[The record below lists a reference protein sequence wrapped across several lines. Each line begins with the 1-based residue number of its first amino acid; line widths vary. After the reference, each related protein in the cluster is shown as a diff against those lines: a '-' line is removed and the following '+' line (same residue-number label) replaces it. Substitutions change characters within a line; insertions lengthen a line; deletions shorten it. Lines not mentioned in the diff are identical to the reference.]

1 MNQTAV
7 TVALAAAML
16 SLTGGALVALRE
28 VERRDRRAARLAL
41 ARGLAAPRPRQ
52 QGRSPLQLIADIGTA
67 VAESGFLSPKALA
80 ELEQTLARAGFRSRQ
95 GLNLFVGGKLVGLVA
110 LPLLACLFLPEH
122 RLGPLLHHVLV
133 AAAGIGGLF
142 VPDQVVKRL
151 RARYVAGV
159 ERGLPDALDM
169 LVICAEAGLSLVPAI
184 TRVGVEIRAA
194 HPKVA
199 DELILTAD
207 ELHVVSDTRL
217 ALTNMGTRT
226 GLASLRRLAT
236 TLIQSQHYGTPLSHA
251 LRTLAAEMRGEMLI
265 RFEER
270 AARLPTLLT
279 IPMILF
285 ILPSMFFVVG
295 GPAMIHVIRL
305 MHH

>member
-1 MNQTAV
+1 MNQTV
-7 TVALAAAML
+7 LLVALAAAML
-16 SLTGGALVALRE
+16 SLTGGALFVLQRVELRE
-28 VERRDRRAARLAL
+28 RRTARIAL
-41 ARGLAAPRPRQ
+41 AAGAVVVAPKRH
-52 QGRSPLQLIADIGTA
+52 GGSPIQLITKLGTA
-67 VAESGFLSPKALA
+67 VAESGFLPPKTLA
-80 ELEQTLARAGFRSRQ
+80 ELEQTLARAGFRGQQ

-110 LPLLACLFLPEH
+110 VPLLAWLLLPEH
-122 RLGPLLHHVLV
+122 RLGTLIHHVLV
-133 AAAGIGGLF
+133 AAASVGGLLL
-142 VPDQVVKRL
+142 PDQVVKRL
-151 RARYVAGV
+151 RRRYVASV

-184 TRVGVEIRAA
+184 ARVGVEIRAA
-194 HPKVA
+194 HPEVA
-199 DELILTAD
+199 DELMLTAD
-207 ELHVVSDTRL
+207 ELHIVSDTRL

-226 GLASLRRLAT
+226 GLSSLKRLAT

-251 LRTLAAEMRGEMLI
+251 LRALAAEMRGELLI

-295 GPAMIHVIRL
+295 GPAMIHVMRL
-305 MHH
+305 MRH